1 MNTEKK
7 FNKTTIQWIIIFF
20 FMFGFG
26 FLPPIGQITPAGM
39 RALGIFIGAVYGWTV
54 IGILKPTVLAITSF
68 ILLVGA
74 TRFLQSSFGVA
85 MVGMLLILFPICGML
100 NKYGVVS
107 TLAQKFVTSKFGEG
121 HPWRLCFMILFGA
134 YICANINVLVAAILF
149 TDFLRN
155 ICKVANISVP
165 GKFSVAMT
173 IGIALAMMTGQ
184 LMIPVHGVPLVLIGA
199 LGSIAGTTVNL
210 AKYMLLII
218 PMSLIVIMSYLLIMR
233 FVLKI
238 DVEALKSVTAETLGG
253 KAKFNK
259 DQTKA
264 LVIMLCLIAALVAS
278 AALPESA
285 GVAYTLLS
293 GTLGLFGIA
302 MVTLCVVIFIKDESG
317 KPMFEFNECA
327 KLGMHWD
334 PFFLTAFIIPF
345 STYLTGGETGIS
357 ATLASL
363 MQPMFVLP
371 PLAFLVVMY
380 LAVNIIT
387 NFAQNTVVVIIFLP
401 LFMTY
406 GVATGTDMSGFYILL
421 FLLAQM
427 AIASPG
433 SSTLCGVLYSAH
445 DIVDTKLVAK
455 TAIKVLPILFAIL
468 MLVGLPYTMLLF

>member
-1 MNTEKK
+1 
-7 FNKTTIQWIIIFF
+7 
-20 FMFGFG
+20 
-26 FLPPIGQITPAGM
+26 
-39 RALGIFIGAVYGWTV
+39 
-54 IGILKPTVLAITSF
+54 
-68 ILLVGA
+68 
-74 TRFLQSSFGVA
+74 
-85 MVGMLLILFPICGML
+85 MVGMLLIIFPICGML

-155 ICKVANISVP
+155 ICKVANISIP
-165 GKFSVAMT
+165 GKFSVSMT

-184 LMIPVHGVPLVLIGA
+184 LMIPVHGTPLVLIGA
-199 LGSIAGTTVNL
+199 LGSIAGITVNL

-218 PMSLIVIMSYLLIMR
+218 PMSIVVILSYLLIMR

-238 DVEALKSVTAETLGG
+238 DVEPLKAVTAETLGG
-253 KAKFNK
+253 KAIFNK

-264 LVIMLCLIAALVAS
+264 LVVMLCLIAALVAS
-278 AALPESA
+278 AALPASA
-285 GVAYTLLS
+285 GAIYSLLS

-302 MVTLCVVIFIKDESG
+302 MVTLCVVLFIKDENG
-317 KPMFEFNECA
+317 KPMFEFFNECA

-345 STYLTGGETGIS
+345 STYLTGGKTGIS

-371 PLAFLVVMY
+371 PLAFLIVMY

-455 TAIKVLPILFAIL
+455 TAVKVLPILFVIL
-468 MLVGLPYTMLLF
+468 MGIGLPYTMLLF

>member
-1 MNTEKK
+1 MSTESK

-26 FLPPIGQITPAGM
+26 FLPPVGQITPAGM

-54 IGILKPTVLAITSF
+54 IGILKPTLLAITSF
-68 ILLVGA
+68 VLLVGA

-100 NKYGVVS
+100 NKYGVVA
-107 TLAQKFVTSKFGEG
+107 TLAQKFVTAKFCEG
-121 HPWRLCFMILFGA
+121 HPWRLCFMILLGA
-134 YICANINVLVAAILF
+134 YICVNINVLVAAVLF
-149 TDFLRN
+149 IEFMRN
-155 ICKVANISVP
+155 ICNIAKIQVP
-165 GKFSVAMT
+165 GKFSVAMM
-173 IGIALAMMTGQ
+173 IGIAIAMMTGQ
-184 LMIPVHGVPLVLIGA
+184 LMIPVHGTPLVLIGA
-199 LGSIAGTTVNL
+199 LGSITGTTVNM

-218 PMSLIVIMSYLLIMR
+218 PMSILVLGAYLLVMKFILR
-233 FVLKI
+233 I
-238 DVEALKSVTAETLGG
+238 DVEPLKAVTAEALGG

-264 LVIMLCLIAALVAS
+264 LTIMLCLIAALVAS
-278 AALPESA
+278 VALPASA
-285 GVAYTLLS
+285 GVVYTVLT
-293 GTLGLFGIA
+293 GTLGLFGIC
-302 MVTLCVVIFIKDESG
+302 MVTLCVVLFIKDESG
-317 KPMFEFNECA
+317 KPMFDFNECA
-327 KLGMHWD
+327 KIGMHWD
-334 PFFLTAFIIPF
+334 PFFLVAFIIPF
-345 STYLTGGETGIS
+345 STYMTGGETGIS

-371 PLAFLVVMY
+371 PIAFLLVMY

-387 NFAQNTVVVIIFLP
+387 NFAQNTVVIIIFLP

-406 GVATGTDMSGFYILL
+406 GMATGTDMSGYYILL

-455 TAIKVLPILFAIL
+455 TAIKVLPVLFIIL
-468 MLVGLPYTMLLF
+468 MAVGLPYTLLLF